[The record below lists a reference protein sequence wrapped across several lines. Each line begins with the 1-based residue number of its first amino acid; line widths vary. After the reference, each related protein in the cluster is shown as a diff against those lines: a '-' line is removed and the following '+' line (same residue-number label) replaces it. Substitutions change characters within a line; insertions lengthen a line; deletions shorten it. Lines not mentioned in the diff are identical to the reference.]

1 MAEVKPERN
10 GGLSFGQ
17 AAAAAGGASRSSGCE
32 FAFERLQPVDPLPKM
47 RAEAGTLEY
56 FNDANQQL
64 RCAGVF
70 MVHVDVDNRGLLLP
84 RYTNNGRGALYL
96 VMEG

>member
-1 MAEVKPERN
+1 MAELKSERN

-17 AAAAAGGASRSSGCE
+17 AASSSSSSSSSGCE
-32 FAFERLQPVDPLPKM
+32 FAFDRLQPVDPLPKM

-70 MVHVDVDNRGLLLP
+70 MVHVVVDNRGLLLP
-84 RYTNNGRGALYL
+84 RFTNGGALYFI
-96 VMEG
+96 VQG

>member
-1 MAEVKPERN
+1 
-10 GGLSFGQ
+10 
-17 AAAAAGGASRSSGCE
+17 
-32 FAFERLQPVDPLPKM
+32 M